1 MCVKKRKEPVVLNQT
16 ELIPTNIGKL
26 NNKQGSPFV
35 VIFIIAIFVV
45 GIFSLDYIVN
55 WLNPETEVRPYIPT
69 PTPSDTPSTPDNPE
83 DTEDNKKYE
92 ITSDLA
98 VVVGTNTFNSFN
110 IDTSLN
116 RITFN
121 AVTQGTS
128 SLLSNHNYYLELYS
142 SSDILLQRIKLPN
155 DSFVDIKNFSY
166 DITKALS
173 SGQIVKLSILEIKD
187 EDYTNITLKNKVNDL
202 DVLTCTLNNQKI
214 EYQFTS
220 ENNIY
225 SLNTIIVNHQVF
237 ETDTNYDE
245 LLDNYEVMKE
255 NINAESGI
263 TMNLNPS
270 RGGFEA
276 VINISLN
283 DINDNTYQKTFKD
296 LIYYKKG
303 TEAKKIAFELNSSG
317 YTCQ

>member
-1 MCVKKRKEPVVLNQT
+1 MRVKKRKEPVVLNQT

-187 EDYTNITLKNKVNDL
+187 EDYTSITLKNKVNDL

>member
-1 MCVKKRKEPVVLNQT
+1 MRVKKRKEPVVLNQT

-283 DINDNTYQKTFKD
+283 DINDNTYQKTLKD

>member
-1 MCVKKRKEPVVLNQT
+1 MRVKRRKEPVVLNQT

-45 GIFSLDYIVN
+45 GIFSLDYIAN

-116 RITFN
+116 TITFN

-187 EDYTNITLKNKVNDL
+187 EDYTSITLKNKVNDL

-283 DINDNTYQKTFKD
+283 EINDNTYQKTFKD